1 MRGVL
6 AGLGARE
13 ILERGGAGSVMASF
27 RAACYVEVGGAQVAL
42 VAPGVHAG
50 PVHLVLDEDPPRPDP
65 GRPVHVGAG
74 ELVVDGTTIDVAGAA
89 DWCGSL
95 PAAPAVLEHASTIAA
110 VAAEGARRSALWA
123 EPFAEPAARARVR
136 LDDGRLEEAARML
149 GGLGPGLTPSGDDA
163 LTGIVFGLRAALGP
177 GIEPLAIR
185 ACEAAGVGA
194 FGRVALAFAA
204 RGQVLAPVHA
214 LVSAIVGGNVREG
227 RAAARAVAAVGE
239 TSGADL
245 LGGLGWAFSEDA
257 VYAVAASE
265 GLEMEPAASAR

>member
-1 MRGVL
+1 
-6 AGLGARE
+6 
-13 ILERGGAGSVMASF
+13 MASF
-27 RAACYVEVGGAQVAL
+27 REACYVLVGGAQVAL

-50 PVHLVLDEDPPRPDP
+50 PIHLVLDEDPPRPEP
-65 GRPVHVGAG
+65 GRPVHVGVG
-74 ELVVDGTTIDVAGAA
+74 ELVVDGTRIDVTGAA

-110 VAAEGARRSALWA
+110 LAAVGARRSALWA
-123 EPFAEPAARARVR
+123 EPFAEPTARARV
-136 LDDGRLEEAARML
+136 LVDDGRLQEAARIL

-177 GIEPLAIR
+177 AIEPFAIP
-185 ACEAAGVGA
+185 AGEAARGGAVG
-194 FGRVALAFAA
+194 RDALAFAA

-214 LVSAIVGGNVREG
+214 LISAIVDGNAMQA

-245 LGGLGWAFSEDA
+245 LVGLGWGLSEDV
-257 VYAVAASE
+257 VYAVAVSE
-265 GLEMEPAASAR
+265 GLEIEPAASAR